1 MGQVL
6 VLGLINGGIYA
17 IFALGVVL
25 VYRGTGV
32 LTFANGEIGT
42 LSLYF
47 AYFLVEHVGAPWL
60 VGAAGAILM
69 AAAVGGLFEF
79 FFVRRMVQA
88 DPVTTAVLTVGLLLL
103 LLALEF
109 FCFGASPRDLRP
121 PTRTGT
127 FSAAGVV
134 VHPWQVAALVVALAL
149 GFGLQSALRRSDFG
163 LGVLAAAQ
171 DPTAV
176 RLVGAPLSRI
186 TLTVWSVG
194 AGLSGLAALLVEP
207 SVGFITPGYAS
218 ELFVIGLA
226 AAVIGG
232 LTSLPG
238 AVYGGVVLGIAQS
251 ASSRWLSSFG
261 VSGLQYIVVLTVLL
275 VVLLGR
281 AYLPELRRRF
291 DAPPTSQPPQATT
304 AGAVA

>member
-1 MGQVL
+1 MLQVL
-6 VLGLINGGIYA
+6 VLGLLNGGIYA

-47 AYFLVEHVGAPWL
+47 AYFLVEHVGLPWF
-60 VGAAGAILM
+60 VGAAGAVLL
-69 AAAVGGLFEF
+69 AAVIGALFEF
-79 FFVRRMVQA
+79 AFVRRMVQA
-88 DPVTTAVLTVGLLLL
+88 DPITTAVLTVGLLLL
-103 LLALEF
+103 LLASEF
-109 FCFGASPRDLRP
+109 FFLGASPRDLRP
-121 PTRTGT
+121 PTKHLT

-134 VHPWQVAALVVALAL
+134 VHPWQVAALIVALAL
-149 GFGLQSALRRSDFG
+149 GFGLQTALRRSDFG
-163 LGVLAAAQ
+163 LGILAAAQ

-194 AGLSGLAALLVEP
+194 AALSALAALLVEP
-207 SVGFITPGYAS
+207 GVGFITPGYAS

-251 ASSRWLSSFG
+251 AASRYLGSFG
-261 VSGLQYIVVLTVLL
+261 VTGLQYIVVLTVLL

-281 AYLPELRRRF
+281 AYGPDLRRRIESG
-291 DAPPTSQPPQATT
+291 PLQT
-304 AGAVA
+304 AKQVTA

>member
-1 MGQVL
+1 MLQVL

-32 LTFANGEIGT
+32 LTFAHGEIGT
-42 LSLYF
+42 VALYF
-47 AYFLVEHVGAPWL
+47 AYFLIAHEGLPWAVGA
-60 VGAAGAILM
+60 VGAIVLATVL
-69 AAAVGGLFEF
+69 GGLFEF
-79 FFVRRMVQA
+79 LFVRRMVQA
-88 DPVTTAVLTVGLLLL
+88 DPVSTVVLTVGFGLF
-103 LLALEF
+103 LLAIEF
-109 FCFGASPRDLRP
+109 FFFGASPRVLRP
-121 PTRTGT
+121 PTKH
-127 FSAAGVV
+127 FFFVIDLVV
-134 VHPWQVAALVVALAL
+134 VRPWQVAALVLALAL

-163 LGVLAAAQ
+163 LGILAAAQ
-171 DPTAV
+171 DPSAV
-176 RLVGAPLSRI
+176 RLVGVPLSRI

-207 SVGFITPGYAS
+207 SVGVISPGYAS

-238 AVYGGVVLGIAQS
+238 AFVGGVVLGLAQS
-251 ASSRWLSSFG
+251 ISSRYLGGLG
-261 VSGLQYIVVLTVLL
+261 VSGLQYIVVLTILL

-281 AYLPELRRRF
+281 AYGPDVRRRLRGP
-291 DAPPTSQPPQATT
+291 APAQNLAPGVPA
-304 AGAVA
+304 